1 MASTIQYIKIIHIV
15 LLASPLLVFGK
26 DAENSHELEEVV
38 VTTAFQKT
46 AAETGLPVTVL
57 GGEKLLDKVANS
69 LEETLKDEIGISS
82 ASIKNFAPDTG
93 RGVVI
98 GLRLTC

>member
-1 MASTIQYIKIIHIV
+1 
-15 LLASPLLVFGK
+15 
-26 DAENSHELEEVV
+26 
-38 VTTAFQKT
+38 
-46 AAETGLPVTVL
+46 VL
-57 GGEKLLDKVANS
+57 GGEKLLDKVADP